1 MGTYVQLSKKQS
13 DFVGMVN
20 GAKAKSS
27 KLLFYF
33 GSSN

>member
-1 MGTYVQLSKKQS
+1 MGTYIQLSKKQS

-27 KLLFYF
+27 KLFYF